1 MSKKHFDE
9 YYLKVCSQYSEMM
22 DAIREIEKES
32 MTNMMSPER
41 LDELKKSVEPLRN
54 NYMTLS
60 YVAFLLNQPTKP
72 KKQKR
77 YWKSEKKKYSKLD
90 FKRSPQGVMKENS
103 MVIENLH
110 NS

>member
-9 YYLKVCSQYSEMM
+9 YYLKVCKQYSEMM
-22 DAIREIEKES
+22 YAIREIEQQS
-32 MTNMMSPER
+32 INNIMSPER

-60 YVAFLLNQPTKP
+60 YVAFLLNQPNKS

-77 YWKSEKKKYSKLD
+77 YWNSEKKKYSSLD